1 MANSLTGNLF
11 IITAASGAGKTSL
24 VKAILKNNPNITLSI
39 SYTTAP
45 LDPERKMVLII
56 DLLMK
61 QRFSRCKQI
70 MYF

>member
-39 SYTTAP
+39 SYTTRSP
-45 LDPERKMVLII
+45 RPGEEDGI
-56 DLLMK
+56 DY
-61 QRFSRCKQI
+61 RFINETS
-70 MYF
+70 